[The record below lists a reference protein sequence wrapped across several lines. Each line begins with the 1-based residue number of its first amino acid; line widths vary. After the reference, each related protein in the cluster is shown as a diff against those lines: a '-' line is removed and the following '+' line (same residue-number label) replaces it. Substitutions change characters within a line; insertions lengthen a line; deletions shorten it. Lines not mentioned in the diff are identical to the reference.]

1 VRIALITEGT
11 YPHHRGGVSV
21 WCDQVVRGLS
31 EHRYEVVAIVGSG
44 NERPEWSRPPN
55 MDWLTMVPL
64 WAPSPAPRPSKAL
77 RSAISPVLLRFLGT
91 LLEAGNAA
99 DFCGALHDLFL
110 AAQDGQLRPG
120 LSSPEAVELMLM
132 HMREHSGRSSLGRRG
147 VGNPEIPTVA
157 DAVGAL
163 VFVEHFLRP
172 LELEPVRADL
182 CHAASNGLA
191 ALPALATKWTSG
203 TPFLLTEHGLYL
215 RERLLAHRPGSM
227 NPHVRSLLLR
237 FFKRLVEATYLM
249 ADCIAPVSH
258 YCQLWEL
265 KSGAESSRI
274 RPVYNGIDPD
284 KFAYDPGE
292 PDEPT
297 LVFVGRIDP
306 LKDIE
311 TLLKAFALVRDV
323 VPGVRLRMFGPRVSA
338 AYGRHCDSLV
348 AELGLGA
355 SAVFEGQ
362 VASPAGAYRA
372 GQVVL
377 LTSISEGFP
386 FAVLEAMACGRPVV
400 ATDVGGVAE
409 AVARNGVLVPPRDP
423 VAVAQATITLLGDP
437 ELRHSL
443 GRQARERV
451 ISHFTLSRCVAA
463 YRELYQDIV
472 RPKERSD
479 LHFISESLSIP
490 GIAPNGGPVPAMLSD
505 ATRPRGLPEAVR
517 SL

>member
-1 VRIALITEGT
+1 VRVALITEGT

-44 NERPEWSRPPN
+44 NERPEWSWPPN
-55 MDWLTMVPL
+55 VVRLTTVPL
-64 WAPSPAPRPSKAL
+64 WSPSPAPRPSKAL
-77 RSAISPVLLRFLGT
+77 RSAMSPVLERFLGT
-91 LLEAGNAA
+91 LLEAGTAA
-99 DFCGALHDLFL
+99 DFCGVLHELFL

-120 LSSPEAVELMLM
+120 LCSPEAIELMLTN
-132 HMREHSGRSSLGRRG
+132 MREHSGHSSIGRDG
-147 VGNPEIPTVA
+147 VGQRVPPTVA

-163 VFVEHFLRP
+163 VLVEHFLRP
-172 LELEPVRADL
+172 LELAPVQADL

-191 ALPALATKWTSG
+191 PLPALAAKWNSG

-215 RERLLAHRPGSM
+215 RERLLAHRPGTM
-227 NPHVRSLLLR
+227 NPHVRSLILR
-237 FFKRLVEATYLM
+237 FFKKLVEATYLM

-274 RPVYNGIDPD
+274 RPVHNGIDPD
-284 KFAYDPGE
+284 RFAYDPGE
-292 PDEPT
+292 PDKPM

-323 VPGVRLRMFGPRVSA
+323 VPGVQLRMFGPRQSA
-338 AYGRHCDSLV
+338 AYGRRCDSLA
-348 AELGLGA
+348 AELRLGA

-362 VASPAGAYRA
+362 IASTADAYRSA
-372 GQVVL
+372 QVVL

-409 AVARNGVLVPPRDP
+409 AVGHDGVLVPPRDP

-437 ELRHSL
+437 ELRRSL
-443 GRQARERV
+443 GHRARQRV
-451 ISHFTLSRCVAA
+451 TSHFTVSRCVSN
-463 YRELYQDIV
+463 YRELYRDIV
-472 RPKERSD
+472 GPNGRSD
-479 LHFISESLSIP
+479 LASLSIL
-490 GIAPNGGPVPAMLSD
+490 GAAPDGGPVPAMHTDTAGRLH
-505 ATRPRGLPEAVR
+505 LPEPVR
-517 SL
+517 SS